1 MLLTYS
7 RYLALLSALDE
18 HTRCTVQKFELQ
30 NAIYNHYILED
41 GYIVA
46 ENAARERMIFYSRNY
61 FAERAIAARFASNLG
76 SLWIEFKLKPCLP
89 KASQTKK

>member
-7 RYLALLSALDE
+7 RSFALLSALDE
-18 HTRCTVQKFELQ
+18 HTRCTMQKFELQ

-46 ENAARERMIFYSRNY
+46 ENAVRERMIFYSRNY
-61 FAERAIAARFASNLG
+61 FGRKSNR
-76 SLWIEFKLKPCLP
+76 SAFRKQFREFMDKI
-89 KASQTKK
+89 